1 MKVLSLLLLL
11 LYSSATVPAA
21 AAQVQAP
28 AGVPGQA
35 QRPPTSPGAPDD
47 AQSAQPPAVEQ
58 QEIPKATLRGHVYA
72 RATGAP
78 LKRALLTLG
87 GGPHPGNPLRA
98 TTDGQGAYEFRNVE
112 PGNHFTLYCSRNGYF
127 DASYGQTQ
135 VTESY
140 LRFSLRPGQKL
151 KDLDFHLIRGGVISG
166 RVLDEDGEPLSGV
179 LVRAM
184 ARKYWQGEV
193 HLRSWRQDSSDD
205 RGEYRIF
212 VVPPGRYYVKAV
224 WQGSRYS
231 DLAPVFYPNSLRA
244 QDAQRIPVSEGSEMS
259 GVDIRMEMVPTLSV
273 SGKVVDLVTGR
284 PVQGSVQV
292 RPDDVTMP
300 EFNSGLRKS
309 DGSFRVRGLVPGRHY
324 LIVHV
329 ARSRNSGKRS
339 PLVKPFDLRDANI
352 ENMEVRVGPGV
363 TVHGKIVAK
372 GGEVSF
378 HGLRVM
384 LTSKASSYALR
395 VRGYMSQVNE
405 DLTFEMRNVQPGQ
418 YNVNVSSLKAMF
430 TPLGNRWFYVGEVR
444 AGGKNLVELGLTVN
458 ENAPVPALEIV
469 LDFTGGTVTGLL
481 RDEDEKP
488 TSSVDV
494 AMLSTDPE
502 KRASGRYFRRGVP
515 DQDGQFKISAIIPG
529 DCLLLPWPESD
540 LAPPFQDPGLF
551 A

>member
-1 MKVLSLLLLL
+1 M
-11 LYSSATVPAA
+11 
-21 AAQVQAP
+21 
-28 AGVPGQA
+28 
-35 QRPPTSPGAPDD
+35 RPTARRKS
-47 AQSAQPPAVEQ
+47 QS
-58 QEIPKATLRGHVYA
+58 
-72 RATGAP
+72 
-78 LKRALLTLG
+78 
-87 GGPHPGNPLRA
+87 
-98 TTDGQGAYEFRNVE
+98 
-112 PGNHFTLYCSRNGYF
+112 
-127 DASYGQTQ
+127 
-135 VTESY
+135 
-140 LRFSLRPGQKL
+140 
-151 KDLDFHLIRGGVISG
+151 
-166 RVLDEDGEPLSGV
+166 
-179 LVRAM
+179 
-184 ARKYWQGEV
+184 QGEV

-212 VVPPGRYYVKAV
+212 GVP
-224 WQGSRYS
+224 
-231 DLAPVFYPNSLRA
+231 
-244 QDAQRIPVSEGSEMS
+244 
-259 GVDIRMEMVPTLSV
+259 
-273 SGKVVDLVTGR
+273 
-284 PVQGSVQV
+284 
-292 RPDDVTMP
+292 MP
-300 EFNSGLRKS
+300 EVSSGLRKS

-405 DLTFEMRNVQPGQ
+405 DLTFEMSNVQPGQ

-515 DQDGQFKISAIIPG
+515 DQDGQYKISAIIPG
-529 DCLLLPWPESD
+529 DYLLLPWPESE
-540 LAPPFQDPGLF
+540 LAPRSRTPSCLPSLRS
-551 A
+551 APCA